1 MESRAQEIRSKNNPS
16 IRISVIP
23 GHFATSHS
31 HINHYIDLT
40 RPKCRYKDAKL
51 VAEELAAA
59 FADQPI
65 DTIVC
70 MDDTQMIAAFL
81 AEQLSE
87 TINTVSSGTNIS
99 VLVPEFNSN
108 NQMIFRDNVQK
119 MVWKKKILLLI
130 ASATTGKTIHRSL
143 ECLNYYSGEA
153 IGVAA
158 IFSAIDSIDGVAV
171 KSVFGVDDI
180 PEYRTYSYRDCPAC
194 AGKYKIDA
202 IVNSYGYSKI

>member
-1 MESRAQEIRSKNNPS
+1 MESRAQEIRSKNNPN

-40 RPKCRYKDAKL
+40 RPKCRCKDAKL
-51 VAEELAAA
+51 VAEELAALYN
-59 FADQPI
+59 DKQI

-87 TINTVSSGTNIS
+87 TINTVSSGTNIN
-99 VLVPEFNSN
+99 VLIPEFNSN

-119 MVWKKKILLLI
+119 MVWKKNVLLLI
-130 ASATTGKTIHRSL
+130 ASATTGKTIHRCL
-143 ECLNYYSGEA
+143 ECLNYYSGNPV
-153 IGVAA
+153 GVAA
-158 IFSAIDSIDGVAV
+158 IFSAIDNIDGVDV

-202 IVNSYGYSKI
+202 IVNSYGYSKL

>member
-1 MESRAQEIRSKNNPS
+1 MESRAQEIRSENNPN

-59 FADQPI
+59 FGGQQI

-87 TINTVSSGTNIS
+87 TMNNASSGNNIS
-99 VLVPEFNSN
+99 VIVPEFNTN
-108 NQMIFRDNVQK
+108 NQMIFRDNIQK

-130 ASATTGKTIHRSL
+130 ASATTGKTIHRAL
-143 ECLNYYSGEA
+143 ECLNYYSGETV
-153 IGVAA
+153 GVAA
-158 IFSAIDSIDGVAV
+158 IFSATDSIDGICVH
-171 KSVFGVDDI
+171 SVFGVEDI
-180 PEYRTYSYRDCPAC
+180 PEYRTYSYRECPAC

-202 IVNSYGYSKI
+202 IVNSHGYSKL